1 MDCLGAMIQVGG
13 LAGAEKVKKNADE
26 NINYGLSFYEAW
38 SCS

>member
-1 MDCLGAMIQVGG
+1 MIQVGEG
-13 LAGAEKVKKNADE
+13 LAGGRKGKKKNADE